1 MQLIESLFFCWTRSE
16 RAVHTVTAKE
26 RQRARK
32 KEKKRKVTKKR
43 KRGVRLCLLHFHF
56 HLFAFVLGRVLSL
69 THPTPPHRGHRSCR
83 CPERLDVP
91 CRRVL
96 EHLRP
101 VPFVVGHAEVRNG
114 AGAEPRQQ
122 DGQQDVRV
130 PHRDQDHERVV
141 PEEVHAEEARVRERQ
156 HHHAHERRERTV
168 EHRDGHLLEG
178 EHHALLR
185 QVAALQ
191 RVVVNALVL
200 LVAPAPV
207 RRLHVG
213 LRGHEERT
221 RDVHGR
227 LDVDA
232 DADHDRRHRDRVQEQ
247 IRRRQSSAD
256 GRHRA
261 ADHGGL
267 DQRDRRRHEDNRRG
281 DKGQADGADDQGA
294 RVLHDKAVLLAEVV
308 GKAGGKAAEA
318 RVVQEVTG
326 LLHHGQHLVHPA
338 RVHRR
343 VHHRRL
349 PRRHAVLSG
358 RVRERDVVQVR
369 RQQAVSAQTRSRR
382 GEGCRSDEEPVGG
395 GDGRLHNLA
404 RRRLVCR
411 GGAAATAPRV
421 HVELRVTQVGD
432 GLG

>member
-1 MQLIESLFFCWTRSE
+1 MVRGGVVGKRGGIEAE
-16 RAVHTVTAKE
+16 
-26 RQRARK
+26 
-32 KEKKRKVTKKR
+32 RKVAALGGTVCR
-43 KRGVRLCLLHFHF
+43 LLRHLLLLLLLRRLHRGLLLALPQHLVVGLRLELLVV
-56 HLFAFVLGRVLSL
+56 LVDNALEQLRTVAFVVL
-69 THPTPPHRGHRSCR
+69 
-83 CPERLDVP
+83 DQ
-91 CRRVL
+91 
-96 EHLRP
+96 
-101 VPFVVGHAEVRNG
+101 EVRDG
-114 AGAEPRQQ
+114 VGAEPRQQ
-122 DGQQDVRV
+122 NGQQDVRV
-130 PHRDQDHERVV
+130 PHRDQDHKRVV

-191 RVVVNALVL
+191 RVVVGAHVFIG
-200 LVAPAPV
+200 APAPV

-232 DADHDRRHRDRVQEQ
+232 DADHDRRHRDRVQTQ
-247 IRRRQSSAD
+247 VRCRQSCAD
-256 GRHRA
+256 RRHRA

-267 DQRDRRRHEDNRRG
+267 DQRQRRRHEDDRRHRQG
-281 DKGQADGADDQGA
+281 ETDSADYQGA

-308 GKAGGKAAEA
+308 GKACGEAAEA

-349 PRRHAVLSG
+349 PRRQARLPGGVG
-358 RVRERDVVQVR
+358 KPDVVQVR
-369 RQQAVSAQTRSRR
+369 RQEAVAAQTRGRG
-382 GEGCRSDEEPVGG
+382 GEGR
-395 GDGRLHNLA
+395 
-404 RRRLVCR
+404 
-411 GGAAATAPRV
+411 
-421 HVELRVTQVGD
+421 
-432 GLG
+432 